1 MRLGIVAAFL
11 VILCFASAGAAGE
24 IEMSASIHN
33 GESMTPAP
41 GIQKKPFGKTKDGI
55 PVDLYTLSNGK
66 GMTVD
71 IATYGTTIVRIEV
84 PDRNGRAGNVVLGF
98 DKLDGY
104 LGEHPYF
111 GCTVGRYANRIAGA
125 KFTLNGKEYKLAAND
140 GVNSLHGGIKG
151 FNRAVWKAEPQTRAE
166 GPSVKFTYVS
176 ADGEEGYPGT
186 LTATVVFTVTAA
198 NELKIDYTAT
208 SDKPTPVNLTNHSY
222 FNLAGPG
229 TGDILGHELMLKADR
244 YTPVGPGLIPTGKI
258 APVAGTPL
266 DFTKPATIGAR
277 IAQVPGGYDH
287 NFVLAEAVSKSPM
300 LAAHVKEPKSGRV
313 MEVLTTEP
321 GIQFYTGNFL
331 DGKITG
337 VGGAYKKHFGFCLET
352 QHFPDSVHQPG
363 FPPVILEPGKT
374 YRQTTIYKFSVE

>member
-1 MRLGIVAAFL
+1 MRLGVAAVL
-11 VILCFASAGAAGE
+11 LLAPCLASVSATGE
-24 IEMSASIHN
+24 IDTTTLTNN
-33 GESMTPAP
+33 GVSMTPPA
-41 GIQKKPFGKTKDGI
+41 GIQKQAFGKTKEGI

-66 GMTVD
+66 GMRVD
-71 IATYGTTIVRIEV
+71 IATYGTTIVKIEV
-84 PDRNGRAGNVVLGF
+84 PDRSGRAGDVVLGF

-125 KFTLNGKEYKLAAND
+125 KFTLNGKAYKLAAND
-140 GVNSLHGGIKG
+140 GVNSLHGGLKG
-151 FNRAVWKAEPQTRAE
+151 FNRAVWKAEPQTAAD
-166 GPSVKFTYVS
+166 GPAVKFTYVS
-176 ADGEEGYPGT
+176 PDGDEGYPGT

-258 APVAGTPL
+258 EPVAGTPL
-266 DFTKPATIGAR
+266 DFTKPSTIGAR

-287 NFVLAEAVSKSPM
+287 NFVLAGAVSKSPV
-300 LAAHVKEPKSGRV
+300 LAARVREPKSGRV

-331 DGKITG
+331 DGKIAG

-363 FPPVILEPGKT
+363 FPSVILEPGKT
-374 YRQTTIYKFSVE
+374 YRQTTIYKFGVE